1 MKKQTYILL
10 VALIAFKITLAQ
22 NNLTMLHHAGT
33 VNSYSGNS
41 GFVDA
46 YNAASNGDTIYL
58 GGGILTT
65 PTTYNKGLVVFGA
78 GYNIDSSIV
87 TGTTTFTGGLNIYEG
102 GDNSEFHGINMAVWF
117 YNTDID
123 NVAFNYCKF
132 TGISYSGTYTSGNTC
147 DNNQYVRCHIA
158 ATADFNTTNFLLLQ
172 NCLINFQVK
181 NIHEN
186 GVIDHCILTF
196 SPSPSRPL
204 DQVSN
209 SVISNSKFSNSYYFY
224 AAYITNGTNNL
235 FTHNA
240 FNTSYTDVSNTY
252 VGNYYGV
259 VDATFFIDDIV
270 GSNDYHLQSPESYP
284 GTDGDQICLYG
295 GDFAW
300 KDGSI
305 PGNPHISYKNIG
317 ATSNEDGTLDV
328 DIKVKAQDN

>member
-1 MKKQTYILL
+1 MKKQFYLL
-10 VALIAFKITLAQ
+10 APCLIYFMTLNAQ
-22 NNLTMLHHAGT
+22 NNITMLHHGGIIST
-33 VNSYSGNS
+33 FSGAT
-41 GFVDA
+41 GFVNA
-46 YNAASNGDTIYL
+46 YNSATDGDTIYL
-58 GGGILTT
+58 GGGIYST
-65 PTTYNKGLVVFGA
+65 PVTYSKSLVVFGA

-102 GDNSEFHGINMAVWF
+102 GDNSEFHGINLAVWF

-132 TGISYSGTYTSGNTC
+132 TGISYTGTYAAGNTC

-158 ATADFNTTNFLLLQ
+158 ATADFNTANFLLLQ
-172 NCLINFQVK
+172 NCLINYQVK

-209 SVISNSKFSNSYYFY
+209 SVISNSKFSNAYFFY

-240 FNTSYTDVSNTY
+240 FNTSFTDASNTF
-252 VGNYYGV
+252 VGNFYGV
-259 VDATFFIDDIV
+259 VDATFFVDPA
-270 GSNDYHLQSPESYP
+270 NFNYHLQSPETYI
-284 GTDGDQICLYG
+284 GTDEDQICIYG

-300 KDGSI
+300 KDGSM
-305 PGNPHISYKNIG
+305 PKNPHVSIKDIG

-328 DIKVKAQDN
+328 QIKVDAQDN

>member
-1 MKKQTYILL
+1 MKKQFALL
-10 VALIAFKITLAQ
+10 VTTLFFAVALKAQ
-22 NNLTMLHHAGT
+22 NNITMLHHGGIVSTFSGT
-33 VNSYSGNS
+33 I
-41 GFVDA
+41 GFVNA
-46 YNAASNGDTIYL
+46 YNAASTGDTIYL
-58 GGGILTT
+58 GGGIFTT
-65 PTTYNKGLVVFGA
+65 PTTYNKGLIVFGA

-87 TGTTTFTGGLNIYEG
+87 TGATLFTGGLNIYEG
-102 GDNSEFHGINMAVWF
+102 GDNSKFHGINMAVWF

-132 TGISYSGTYTSGNTC
+132 TGISYTGIYTAGSTC
-147 DNNQYVRCHIA
+147 DNNQYIRCHLA

-172 NCLINFQVK
+172 NCLINYQVK

-186 GVIDHCILTF
+186 GLIDHCIITF
-196 SPSPSRPL
+196 SPSPSSPL

-209 SVISNSKFSNSYYFY
+209 SVISNSKFSNAYFFY

-240 FNTSYTDVSNTY
+240 FNTSFTDATNTFT
-252 VGNYYGV
+252 GNYYGV
-259 VDATFFIDDIV
+259 VDATFFVDPI
-270 GSNDYHLQSPESYP
+270 NYNYHLQSPGSYP

-305 PGNPHISYKNIG
+305 PGNPHISFKNIG

-328 DIKVKAQDN
+328 EIKVTGQDN